1 LLTVKITGLKSAAV
15 IRRFIH
21 DDNFI
26 TSANN
31 AVEWTFKYHG
41 APSGTILADESQ
53 RDLAP
58 FMGSELCTAVETGY
72 SLAYLYHA
80 LGTNSF
86 ADRAELVI
94 YNALPVMLTHDMW
107 GHQYMSRPN
116 GPWAQRQLDR
126 PSLFTTSGGM
136 ATVFGLEPQYPCCT
150 VNHPQGYPKFLANS
164 WARAENGLAHVLLS
178 PSVVNTTVPN
188 VGRVV
193 ISCETNYPFSSTL
206 EYAIDSEAPFDF
218 YIRLPSWAV
227 ASASTLVV
235 AKGAGAAE
243 QVNITVSP
251 DSKTGLQRVKLSS
264 GKSRVIYIVGSAI
277 RVEARERGAV
287 SVYVGNL
294 LYALDVGEAIT
305 TSLPHRYFDAAGEG
319 TREFG
324 GWDKVRD
331 FYISNTKPVSFFLL
345 FFWIPPTNRPYVC
358 YRARCCLLLFVANQV
373 HT

>member
-1 LLTVKITGLKSAAV
+1 LLTVKLTGLKSAAV

-26 TSANN
+26 TSASN

-164 WARAENGLAHVLLS
+164 WARAGNGLAHVLLS

-227 ASASTLVV
+227 ASASTVTV
-235 AKGAGAAE
+235 AQGAGAAE
-243 QVNITVSP
+243 QVSITVSP
-251 DSKTGLQRVKLSS
+251 DPKTGLQRVKLPS
-264 GKSRVIYIVGSAI
+264 GKSRVIYTVGSAI

-331 FYISNTKPVSFFLL
+331 FYISNTKPVSFFSS
-345 FFWIPPTNRPYVC
+345 FFLDTTHKPSL
-358 YRARCCLLLFVANQV
+358 CLL
-373 HT
+373 